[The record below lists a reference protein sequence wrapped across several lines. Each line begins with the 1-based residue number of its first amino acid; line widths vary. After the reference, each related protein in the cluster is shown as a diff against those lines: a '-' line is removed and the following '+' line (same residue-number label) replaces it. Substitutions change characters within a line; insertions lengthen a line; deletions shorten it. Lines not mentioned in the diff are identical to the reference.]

1 MDKSLILLEPRNEL
15 IRSFKLRR
23 ESEKIIIS
31 CMFVA
36 TRDKNHGD
44 GIFVKIAEM
53 LAERGDE
60 AQKEFEQFF
69 QKILK
74 IVFCNFMSKSRK
86 NRNKTFRETYK
97 TICRVLDEWDWNHP
111 ETMDS
116 DMVEH
121 IDCMMKAVWRAVVRE
136 QERENRFAK
145 FIETDF
151 ENNSSWFV
159 ISSRSRKKIDD

>member
-15 IRSFKLRR
+15 IRSFELQRK
-23 ESEKIIIS
+23 SEKIIIS
-31 CMFVA
+31 CMFIA

-44 GIFVKIAEM
+44 TIFVKIAEM
-53 LAERGDE
+53 LAERGAE

-74 IVFCNFMSKSRK
+74 IMFCNFMSRSRK
-86 NRNKTFRETYK
+86 NRNKTLRETYQ
-97 TICRVLDEWDWNHP
+97 TICRIHDKWDWKHLDEI
-111 ETMDS
+111 
-116 DMVEH
+116 MVQHVE
-121 IDCMMKAVWRAVVRE
+121 CMMKAVWRAIVRE
-136 QERENRFAK
+136 QERESRFAK

-151 ENNSSWFV
+151 DKNSRWFV